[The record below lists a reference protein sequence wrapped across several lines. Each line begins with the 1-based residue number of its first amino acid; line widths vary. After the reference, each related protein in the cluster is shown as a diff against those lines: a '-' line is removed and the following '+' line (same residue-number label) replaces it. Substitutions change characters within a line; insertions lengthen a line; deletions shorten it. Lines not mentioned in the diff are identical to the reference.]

1 MVGTLPKDLVTFDL
15 RYVIDVYFVYTQK
28 LFNRWTL
35 HLCNQRKKKPRNIN
49 WKKLYF
55 AFIVCIKIGVKK
67 KRGERKK
74 KKIFEMKQTH
84 KINWIYPEGKASFTQ
99 IVHTVLGALIVCILF
114 SLFGVASSKRK
125 KKFLVMF
132 KYFLQYRVEFYFFF
146 YMFFKEHRHSK
157 RYITIVHG

>member
-1 MVGTLPKDLVTFDL
+1 M
-15 RYVIDVYFVYTQK
+15 YFVYTQK

-74 KKIFEMKQTH
+74 KKIFEMKQQFEIEMKRKSLLNSMVD
-84 KINWIYPEGKASFTQ
+84 KINWICPEGKASFTQ

-125 KKFLVMF
+125 KKLSVMF

>member
-1 MVGTLPKDLVTFDL
+1 M
-15 RYVIDVYFVYTQK
+15 YFVYTQK

-74 KKIFEMKQTH
+74 KKIFEMKQQFEIEMKRKSLLNSMVD
-84 KINWIYPEGKASFTQ
+84 KINWICPEGKASFTQ
-99 IVHTVLGALIVCILF
+99 IVHTVLGALIVCILL

-132 KYFLQYRVEFYFFF
+132 KYFLQYRVEFHFFF

>member
-1 MVGTLPKDLVTFDL
+1 M
-15 RYVIDVYFVYTQK
+15 YFVYTQK

-74 KKIFEMKQTH
+74 KKIFEMKQQFEIEMKRKSLLNSMVD